1 MKTKDTLIAI
11 VGASIIGLLAYV
23 WLSPAGIGPTPK
35 LTLYPLD
42 NQPMTLEQFH
52 GKPILVT
59 FWATSCTGC
68 VKEIPHLVELHEKFG
83 PHGLKI
89 IGIAMKYDPP
99 SHVTELVERR
109 KLPYII
115 TMDVDG
121 SASRAFDDVQL
132 TPTSFLIS
140 PQGRI
145 VMKRIGDL
153 DMALVTTQIES
164 MLKKTQAS
172 L

>member
-1 MKTKDTLIAI
+1 MKTKDTLITVISAAI
-11 VGASIIGLLAYV
+11 LGLLAYV
-23 WLSPAGIGPTPK
+23 WLSPAGIGAAPK

-42 NQPMTLEQFH
+42 NQPMTLEQFQ
-52 GKPILVT
+52 GKPILIT

-68 VKEIPHLVELHEKFG
+68 VKEIPHLVELHEKYASQ
-83 PHGLKI
+83 GLKI

-121 SASRAFDDVQL
+121 SASRAFGNVQL

-153 DMALVTTQIES
+153 DMTLVTTRIEN
-164 MLKKTQAS
+164 MLQQTQAS

>member
-1 MKTKDTLIAI
+1 MKTKDTFITLIGVA
-11 VGASIIGLLAYV
+11 IIGLLGYV
-23 WLSPAGIGPTPK
+23 WLSPAGIGPAPK

-42 NQPMTLEQFH
+42 NQPMTLQQFH
-52 GKPILVT
+52 GKPILIT

-68 VKEIPHLVELHEKFG
+68 IKEIPHLVDIHNKFG
-83 PHGLKI
+83 PQGLKI

-121 SASRAFDDVQL
+121 SASRAFGNVQL

-145 VMKRIGDL
+145 VMKKIGDL
-153 DMALVTTQIES
+153 DIGIITTQIEN
-164 MLKKTQAS
+164 MLKTTQAS